1 MAASSSTVWSFL
13 FHQLRSCLSGPLM
26 SSQSLAEVCE
36 IPHLTSNSH
45 AVHLQKVLAMKRLY
59 QTLPTSMK
67 LEGRWWSMG
76 LCSSQASRRRL
87 GDGSMGTWRTNV
99 RVSNLSVHLR
109 PGLQGER
116 RRDKSRNQALLREQ
130 RRFVNFKRQRHR
142 ACLVQLGYSIRQH
155 ETVRRAACADVC
167 RVQCGAS
174 NNCRARGKFCPAKA
188 ASSQWQLNSTASSGI
203 RLCNQT

>member
-45 AVHLQKVLAMKRLY
+45 AVHLQKVLAMKKLY

-130 RRFVNFKRQRHR
+130 RRFVNFKSQRHR
-142 ACLVQLGYSIRQH
+142 ACFVQLGYSTQ
-155 ETVRRAACADVC
+155 
-167 RVQCGAS
+167 
-174 NNCRARGKFCPAKA
+174 
-188 ASSQWQLNSTASSGI
+188 
-203 RLCNQT
+203 

>member
-76 LCSSQASRRRL
+76 LCSSQASRRKL

-130 RRFVNFKRQRHR
+130 RRFVNFERQRHR
-142 ACLVQLGYSIRQH
+142 ACFVQLGYPVGWC
-155 ETVRRAACADVC
+155 ETINSKDSSVRRL
-167 RVQCGAS
+167 QGGAS
-174 NNCRARGKFCPAKA
+174 NNCRARGKVKVCPAERRPGLA
-188 ASSQWQLNSTASSGI
+188 QRHVAGPSLI
-203 RLCNQT
+203 